1 MKAIFF
7 VAIVALAVAQFNL
20 PDVGDIGKTMVKEL
34 EKAEKE
40 V

>member
-20 PDVGDIGKTMVKEL
+20 PDVSDIGRKVVKEL
-34 EKAEKE
+34 AKAEKE